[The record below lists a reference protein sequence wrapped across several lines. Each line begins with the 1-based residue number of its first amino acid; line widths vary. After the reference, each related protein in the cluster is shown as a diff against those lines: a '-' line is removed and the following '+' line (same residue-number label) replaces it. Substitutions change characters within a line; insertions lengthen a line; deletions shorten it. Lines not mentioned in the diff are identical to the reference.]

1 MEENL
6 KRKEELQ
13 IVRRLKKDLN
23 NPRYIFL
30 GDESRALILNALV
43 DYEHELINAIILYNN
58 NVDLLNDMGIKS
70 EKVELPR
77 ADMEVVRYPF
87 ENSLFKVYNDVKA
100 VYLKDLVD
108 MYSRGNPQDYG
119 FTEEELKVLLKSL
132 KEYAFSLQTI
142 MKQIKNNRD
151 IYNSLFED
159 TKVSEEPDHYVPL
172 TQSKIQESLF
182 DYLDKQQKRESETK
196 ENKNK

>member
-23 NPRYIFL
+23 NPRYRFL

-70 EKVELPR
+70 EKIELPR
-77 ADMEVVRYPF
+77 ADMEIVRYPF

-159 TKVSEEPDHYVPL
+159 TKVPEEPEHYVPL
-172 TQSKIQESLF
+172 TQSQIQESLF

>member
-23 NPRYIFL
+23 NPRYRFL

-159 TKVSEEPDHYVPL
+159 TKVPEEPEHYVPL

>member
-1 MEENL
+1 MPLSNVFRFIFFL
-6 KRKEELQ
+6 PNIIS
-13 IVRRLKKDLN
+13 IV
-23 NPRYIFL
+23 
-30 GDESRALILNALV
+30 ALIYAFRMQLDSSAG
-43 DYEHELINAIILYNN
+43 LIYH
-58 NVDLLNDMGIKS
+58 LLNDMGIKS

>member
-23 NPRYIFL
+23 NPRYRFL

-58 NVDLLNDMGIKS
+58 NVDLLNDMGINS
-70 EKVELPR
+70 EKIELPR
-77 ADMEVVRYPF
+77 ADMEIVRYPF

-159 TKVSEEPDHYVPL
+159 TKAPEEPEHYVPL
-172 TQSKIQESLF
+172 TQSQIQKSLF

>member
-23 NPRYIFL
+23 NPRYRFL

-58 NVDLLNDMGIKS
+58 NVDLLNDMGIRSDKI
-70 EKVELPR
+70 ELPR

-132 KEYAFSLQTI
+132 KEYAFSLQSI
-142 MKQIKNNRD
+142 MKQVKNNRD

-159 TKVSEEPDHYVPL
+159 SKTPEEPDHYVPL